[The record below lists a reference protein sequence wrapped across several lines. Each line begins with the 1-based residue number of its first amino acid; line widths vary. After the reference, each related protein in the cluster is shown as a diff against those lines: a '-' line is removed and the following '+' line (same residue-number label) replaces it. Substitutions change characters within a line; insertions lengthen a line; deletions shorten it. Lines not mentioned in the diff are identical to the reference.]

1 MKAYSGRLTIEKL
14 SELLD
19 DLAQEADVA
28 AEDIRP
34 IEAISG
40 EIWVSVNGI
49 ADDLE
54 TLARDVRSD
63 LLP

>member
-1 MKAYSGRLTIEKL
+1 MPRLTIEML
-14 SELLD
+14 SEKLD
-19 DLAQEADVA
+19 ALAQEADEA
-28 AEDIRP
+28 AEEIRP

-54 TLARDVRSD
+54 ALARDVRSD
-63 LLP
+63 LLPT